1 MSIEIIQAGSNN
13 IPRITYDPDED
24 ILSITGRSIAERP
37 EVIYTPLEEWIRNH
51 LGRFNQLRV
60 VIFLEYINS
69 GSSKALRD
77 VLRMLS
83 GYRPPQYRVRI
94 TWLYEEDDE
103 SMHELGEHYR
113 DSAGVNM
120 DVQMVL

>member
-1 MSIEIIQAGSNN
+1 MSIEIIQKGSNN
-13 IPRITYDPDED
+13 IPRITYDPEED

-37 EVIYTPLEEWIRNH
+37 EIIYNPLEEWIRSH
-51 LGRFNQLRV
+51 LDRFNQLRV

-77 VLRMLS
+77 VLRMIS
-83 GYRPPQYRVRI
+83 GYKPPQYKVRI

>member
-1 MSIEIIQAGSNN
+1 MSIEIIQTGSNN
-13 IPRITYDPDED
+13 IPRITYDPEED

-37 EVIYTPLEEWIRNH
+37 EIIYNPLESWIRAH
-51 LGRFNQLRV
+51 LDRFNQLRV

-77 VLRMLS
+77 VLRMIS
-83 GYRPPQYRVRI
+83 GYKAPQYKVRI

-120 DVQMVL
+120 DVQMIL

>member
-1 MSIEIIQAGSNN
+1 MSIEIIQTGSNN
-13 IPRITYDPDED
+13 IPQITYDPEED

-37 EVIYTPLEEWIRNH
+37 EIIYNPLEEWIKAH
-51 LGRFNQLRV
+51 LDRFNQLRV

-77 VLRMLS
+77 VLRMIS
-83 GYRPPQYRVRI
+83 GYKPPQYKVRI

-120 DVQMVL
+120 DVQMIL

>member
-13 IPRITYDPDED
+13 IPRITYDQEED
-24 ILSITGRSIAERP
+24 VLSITGRSIAERP
-37 EVIYTPLEEWIRNH
+37 DIIYTPLEQWIKAH
-51 LGRFNQLRV
+51 LERFTQLRI

-77 VLRMLS
+77 VLRIIS
-83 GYRPPQYRVRI
+83 NYRAPRYRIRI

-103 SMHELGEHYR
+103 AMHELGEHYR
-113 DSAGVNM
+113 DSAGINM

>member
-13 IPRITYDPDED
+13 IPRITYDPEED

-37 EVIYTPLEEWIRNH
+37 EVIYNPLDEWIRNH

-83 GYRPPQYRVRI
+83 GFRPPQYRVRI

>member
-13 IPRITYDPDED
+13 IPRITYDHEED
-24 ILSITGRSIAERP
+24 LLSITGRSIAERP
-37 EVIYTPLEEWIRNH
+37 DLVYTPLEEWIRSH
-51 LGRFNQLRV
+51 LERFTQLRI

-77 VLRMLS
+77 VLRMIS
-83 GYRPPQYRVRI
+83 SYRAPRYRIRI

-103 SMHELGEHYR
+103 AMHELGEHYR
-113 DSAGVNM
+113 DSAGISM

>member
-1 MSIEIIQAGSNN
+1 MSVEVLQEGSKN
-13 IPRITYDPDED
+13 IPRICYEQEED
-24 ILSITGRSIAERP
+24 ILRITGRSITERP
-37 EVIYTPLEEWIRNH
+37 ELVYIPLEDWIANH
-51 LGRFNQLRV
+51 LSKFNQLRV

-77 VLRMLS
+77 VLQMIT
-83 GYRPPQYRVRI
+83 GYTAPQYRTRI

-120 DVQMVL
+120 EIEMVL

>member
-13 IPRITYDPDED
+13 VPRITYDPDED
-24 ILSITGRSIAERP
+24 VLSITGRSIAERP
-37 EVIYTPLEEWIRNH
+37 EIIYNPLGEWIKSH
-51 LGRFNQLRV
+51 LGRFTQLRV

-69 GSSKALRD
+69 GSSKLLRD

-83 GYRPPQYRVRI
+83 GYKAPRYRIKI

-103 SMHELGEHYR
+103 AMHELGEHYR
-113 DSAGVNM
+113 DAAGVNM
-120 DVQMVL
+120 DVQMIM

>member
-1 MSIEIIQAGSNN
+1 MSIEIIQAGSVNV
-13 IPRITYDPDED
+13 PRIAYDQEED
-24 ILSITGRSIAERP
+24 VLSITGRSIAERP
-37 EVIYTPLEEWIRNH
+37 DLIYIPLEEWIRSH
-51 LGRFNQLRV
+51 LERFTQLRI

-77 VLRMLS
+77 VLRMIS
-83 GYRPPQYRVRI
+83 SYRAPRYRIRI

-103 SMHELGEHYR
+103 AMHELGEHYR
-113 DSAGVNM
+113 DSAGINM

>member
-13 IPRITYDPDED
+13 IPRITYDHDED
-24 ILSITGRSIAERP
+24 LLSITGRSIAERP
-37 EVIYTPLEEWIRNH
+37 DIIYIPLTEWLRSH
-51 LGRFNQLRV
+51 LERFTQLRI

-77 VLRMLS
+77 VLRLIS
-83 GYRPPQYRVRI
+83 SYGAPRYRIRI

-103 SMHELGEHYR
+103 AMHELGEHYR
-113 DSAGVNM
+113 DSAGINM

>member
-1 MSIEIIQAGSNN
+1 MSIEIILAGSNN

-24 ILSITGRSIAERP
+24 VLSITGRSIAERP
-37 EVIYTPLEEWIRNH
+37 EVIYNPLEAWIKSH
-51 LGRFNQLRV
+51 LSRFNQLRV

-77 VLRMLS
+77 VLRTIS
-83 GYRPPQYRVRI
+83 GYREPRYRIRI

-103 SMHELGEHYR
+103 AMHELGEHYR
-113 DSAGVNM
+113 DAAGVNM

>member
-1 MSIEIIQAGSNN
+1 MSIEIIQKGSNN
-13 IPRITYDPDED
+13 IPEITYDPEED
-24 ILSITGRSIAERP
+24 ILSITGRSISERP
-37 EVIYTPLEEWIRNH
+37 EIIYNPLAEWIRAH
-51 LGRFNQLRV
+51 LDRFTQLRV

-77 VLRMLS
+77 VLRMIS
-83 GYRPPQYRVRI
+83 SYEPPKYKVRI

-113 DSAGVNM
+113 DSGGLNM
-120 DVQMVL
+120 DVQMIL

>member
-13 IPRITYDPDED
+13 TPRITYDPEED

-37 EVIYTPLEEWIRNH
+37 EVIYNPLDEWIRNH

-83 GYRPPQYRVRI
+83 GYRQPQYRVRI

>member
-1 MSIEIIQAGSNN
+1 MSNEIIQAGSNN
-13 IPRITYDPDED
+13 IPRITFDHEED

-37 EVIYTPLEEWIRNH
+37 DIIYNPLEDWIRKHFERFSH
-51 LGRFNQLRV
+51 LRI

-77 VLRMLS
+77 VLRMIS
-83 GYRPPQYRVRI
+83 GYRAPQYRIRI

-103 SMHELGEHYR
+103 AMHELGEHYR
-113 DSAGVNM
+113 DSAGINM

>member
-1 MSIEIIQAGSNN
+1 MSIEIIQAGSSN
-13 IPRITYDPDED
+13 IPRITYDHEED
-24 ILSITGRSIAERP
+24 VLSITGRSIAERP
-37 EVIYTPLEEWIRNH
+37 DIIYTPLDGWIRAH
-51 LGRFNQLRV
+51 LERFTQLRI

-77 VLRMLS
+77 VLRVIS
-83 GYRPPQYRVRI
+83 TYRAPRYRIRI

-103 SMHELGEHYR
+103 AMHELGEHYR
-113 DSAGVNM
+113 DSAGINM

>member
-13 IPRITYDPDED
+13 IPRITYDPEED

-37 EVIYTPLEEWIRNH
+37 EVIYNPLDEWIRNH

-113 DSAGVNM
+113 DSAGVDM

>member
-1 MSIEIIQAGSNN
+1 MSIEIIQPGSNN
-13 IPRITYDPDED
+13 IPRITYDQDED
-24 ILSITGRSIAERP
+24 VLSITGRSIAERP
-37 EVIYTPLEEWIRNH
+37 DIIYAPLEQWIKAH
-51 LGRFNQLRV
+51 LERFTQLRI

-77 VLRMLS
+77 VLRMIS
-83 GYRPPQYRVRI
+83 SYRPPRYRIRI

-103 SMHELGEHYR
+103 AMHELGEHYR
-113 DSAGVNM
+113 DSAGINM

>member
-1 MSIEIIQAGSNN
+1 MEIIQAGSNN

-24 ILSITGRSIAERP
+24 VLSITGRSIAERP
-37 EVIYTPLEEWIRNH
+37 DVIYNPLEDWIRLH
-51 LGRFNQLRV
+51 LSRFSQLRV

-77 VLRMLS
+77 VLRMIS
-83 GYRPPQYRVRI
+83 GYRAPQYRIRI

-103 SMHELGEHYR
+103 AMHELGEHYR
-113 DSAGVNM
+113 DAAGVSM

>member
-1 MSIEIIQAGSNN
+1 MSVEIIQSGSKNF
-13 IPRITYDPDED
+13 PRITYDPDENV
-24 ILSITGRSIAERP
+24 LSITGRSIAERP
-37 EVIYTPLEEWIRNH
+37 EVVYDPLEEWIRTH
-51 LGRFNQLRV
+51 LGKFNQLRV

-77 VLRMLS
+77 VLRMVS
-83 GYRPPQYRVRI
+83 SYKSPEYRIRI

-103 SMHELGEHYR
+103 AMHELGEHYR
-113 DSAGVNM
+113 DAAGVNM

>member
-1 MSIEIIQAGSNN
+1 MSVEIIQTGSKN
-13 IPRITYDPDED
+13 IPRITYDTEED
-24 ILSITGRSIAERP
+24 VLNVTGRSISERP
-37 EVIYTPLEEWIRNH
+37 EVVYKPLEEWIKMH
-51 LGRFNQLRV
+51 LSKFNKLRM

-77 VLRMLS
+77 VLRMVS
-83 GYRPPQYRVRI
+83 SYQAPHYKIRI

-103 SMHELGEHYR
+103 AMRELGEHYR
-113 DSAGVNM
+113 DAAGVSM

>member
-1 MSIEIIQAGSNN
+1 MSIEIVQAGSNN
-13 IPRITYDPDED
+13 IPRITYDHEED

-37 EVIYTPLEEWIRNH
+37 EIIYNPLEEWIRNH
-51 LGRFNQLRV
+51 LERFTQLRI

-77 VLRMLS
+77 VLRMIS
-83 GYRPPQYRVRI
+83 SYRAPQYKIRI

-103 SMHELGEHYR
+103 AMHELGEHYR
-113 DSAGVNM
+113 DSAGIKM

>member
-1 MSIEIIQAGSNN
+1 MSNEIIQAGSNN
-13 IPRITYDPDED
+13 IPRITYDHEED

-37 EVIYTPLEEWIRNH
+37 DLIYNPLEDWIRKHFERFSH
-51 LGRFNQLRV
+51 LRI

-77 VLRMLS
+77 VLRMIS
-83 GYRPPQYRVRI
+83 GYRAPQYRIRI

-103 SMHELGEHYR
+103 AMHELGEHYR
-113 DSAGVNM
+113 DSAGINM

>member
-13 IPRITYDPDED
+13 IPRITYDQEED
-24 ILSITGRSIAERP
+24 VLSITGRSIAERP
-37 EVIYTPLEEWIRNH
+37 DIIYIPLEQWIKAH
-51 LGRFNQLRV
+51 LERFTQLRI

-77 VLRMLS
+77 VLRMIS
-83 GYRPPQYRVRI
+83 SYRAPRYRIRI

-103 SMHELGEHYR
+103 AMHELGEHYR
-113 DSAGVNM
+113 DSAGINM

>member
-1 MSIEIIQAGSNN
+1 MSIEIILAGSNN
-13 IPRITYDPDED
+13 IPRITYDADED
-24 ILSITGRSIAERP
+24 VLSITGRSIAERP
-37 EVIYTPLEEWIRNH
+37 EVIYNPLEVWIKSH
-51 LGRFNQLRV
+51 LSRFNQLRV

-77 VLRMLS
+77 VLRILS
-83 GYRPPQYRVRI
+83 DYQAPLYRIRI

-103 SMHELGEHYR
+103 AMHELGEHYR
-113 DSAGVNM
+113 DAAGVSM

>member
-1 MSIEIIQAGSNN
+1 MEIIQAGSNN

-24 ILSITGRSIAERP
+24 VLSITGRSIAERP
-37 EVIYTPLEEWIRNH
+37 ESIYDPLDEWIRLH
-51 LGRFNQLRV
+51 LSRFTQLRV

-77 VLRMLS
+77 VLRMIS
-83 GYRPPQYRVRI
+83 GYRAPQYRIRI

-113 DSAGVNM
+113 DAAGVNM

>member
-1 MSIEIIQAGSNN
+1 MEIIQAGSNN
-13 IPRITYDPDED
+13 IPRITYDPEEGV
-24 ILSITGRSIAERP
+24 LSITGRSIAERP
-37 EVIYTPLEEWIRNH
+37 EVIYNPLEDWIKMH
-51 LGRFNQLRV
+51 LSRFSQLRV

-77 VLRMLS
+77 VLRMIS
-83 GYRPPQYRVRI
+83 GYRAPQYRIRI

-103 SMHELGEHYR
+103 AMHELGEHYR
-113 DSAGVNM
+113 DAAGVNM

>member
-13 IPRITYDPDED
+13 IPRITYDPEED

-37 EVIYTPLEEWIRNH
+37 ESIYNPLEEWIRNH
-51 LGRFNQLRV
+51 LDRFNQLRV

-83 GYRPPQYRVRI
+83 GYRQPQYRVRI

>member
-13 IPRITYDPDED
+13 IPRITYDHEED

-37 EVIYTPLEEWIRNH
+37 DIIYNPLEDWIRKHFERFSH
-51 LGRFNQLRV
+51 LRI

-77 VLRMLS
+77 VLRMIS
-83 GYRPPQYRVRI
+83 GYRAPQYRIRI

-103 SMHELGEHYR
+103 AMHELGEHYR
-113 DSAGVNM
+113 DSAGINM

>member
-1 MSIEIIQAGSNN
+1 MEIVQAGSNN
-13 IPRITYDPDED
+13 IPRITYDPEED
-24 ILSITGRSIAERP
+24 VLSITGRSIAERP
-37 EVIYTPLEEWIRNH
+37 EVIYNPLDEWIRQH
-51 LGRFNQLRV
+51 LSRFNQLRV

-77 VLRMLS
+77 VLRMIS
-83 GYRPPQYRVRI
+83 EYRAPQYRIRI

-103 SMHELGEHYR
+103 AMHELGEHYR
-113 DSAGVNM
+113 DAAGVNM

>member
-1 MSIEIIQAGSNN
+1 M
-13 IPRITYDPDED
+13 
-24 ILSITGRSIAERP
+24 SITGRSIAERP
-37 EVIYTPLEEWIRNH
+37 EVIYNPLSDWIRLH
-51 LGRFNQLRV
+51 LSRFTKLRV

-77 VLRMLS
+77 VLRMIS
-83 GYRPPQYRVRI
+83 EYRAPQFRIKI

-113 DSAGVNM
+113 DAAGVNM

>member
-13 IPRITYDPDED
+13 IPRITYDPEED

-37 EVIYTPLEEWIRNH
+37 EVIYSPLEEWIRNH
-51 LGRFNQLRV
+51 LERFNQLRV

-83 GYRPPQYRVRI
+83 GYRQPQYRVRI